1 MDRRE
6 FFKSMLLT
14 PLFTPM
20 LLASKKTAGDA
31 ELFLISD
38 VPHLTLPPL
47 LNELPSL
54 GIASGRTF
62 SLLSPLPQFEELSR
76 ELGRRGWQ
84 NVPRGQTAHLTLSS
98 SRLQAAVQPSF
109 TLARDGR
116 VWDIRTRE
124 ILSLWEEHDRSYP
137 PSSLLTIASVK
148 SNPSTLAAGET
159 AALYKDGRRVRNL
172 PLHLD
177 CSKSFG
183 TTGGRITVTIE
194 KGKAWVAESSCRH
207 KICVHCPPVSHP
219 GERIICAPSRF
230 LLEINGPGPV
240 DTIIGI

>member
-20 LLASKKTAGDA
+20 LLASKKTADDT

-54 GIASGRTF
+54 GIVSRRTF
-62 SLLSPLPQFEELSR
+62 SLPHPFPQFEELAR
-76 ELGRRGWQ
+76 ELGGRGWK
-84 NVPRGQTAHLTLSS
+84 NVPHGQTAHLSLSS
-98 SRLQAAVQPSF
+98 SRLKSAVQPSF
-109 TLARDGR
+109 TLAREGR
-116 VWDIRTRE
+116 VWDIRTRK
-124 ILSLWEEHDRSYP
+124 ILSLWEALARSYP

-148 SNPSTLAAGET
+148 GNPSKMAAGET
-159 AALYKDGRRVRNL
+159 VALYEDGRRVRNL

-177 CSKSFG
+177 NSRSFR
-183 TTGGRITVTIE
+183 TTRGRITVTIE
-194 KGKAWVAESSCRH
+194 KGKVWIAESSCRH
-207 KICVHCPPVSHP
+207 KICVHCLPVSHP
-219 GERIICAPSRF
+219 GERIICAPNRF
-230 LLEINGPGPV
+230 LLEINGPVSV
-240 DTIIGI
+240 DTIIG

>member
-1 MDRRE
+1 MDRRQ

-20 LLASKKTAGDA
+20 LLASQKTAADT

-54 GIASGRTF
+54 GIVSRRTF
-62 SLLSPLPQFEELSR
+62 SLPYPLPQFEELSR

-84 NVPRGQTAHLTLSS
+84 NVPHGQTAHLTLSS
-98 SRLQAAVQPSF
+98 SRLQSAVQPSF
-109 TLARDGR
+109 TLAREGR
-116 VWDIRTRE
+116 VWDIRTRK
-124 ILSLWEEHDRSYP
+124 IRSLWEALARRYP

-148 SNPSTLAAGET
+148 SNPSKLAAGET
-159 AALYKDGRRVRNL
+159 ATLYKDGRRVRNL

-177 CSKSFG
+177 GSRSFR
-183 TTGGRITVTIE
+183 TTEGRIAVTIE
-194 KGKAWVAESSCRH
+194 KGRAWIAESSCRH

-230 LLEINGPGPV
+230 LLEINGPVSV